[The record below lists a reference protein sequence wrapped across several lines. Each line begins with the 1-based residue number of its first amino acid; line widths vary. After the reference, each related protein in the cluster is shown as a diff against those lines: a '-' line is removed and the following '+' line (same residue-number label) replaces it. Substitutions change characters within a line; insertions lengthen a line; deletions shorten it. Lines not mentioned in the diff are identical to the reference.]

1 MRRNTLPPLDTQA
14 KKKEYIEKHLFDA
27 LRYLLAAA
35 TEWSIQKQLKL
46 EIPGYEVQVYA
57 MDSTLLRART
67 LFEFFTNE
75 TTNNYYGCT
84 EFIPAPLQS
93 PSYSELEHGWKV
105 PLHSHLMHAQD
116 RSITR
121 KLNTA
126 SGQKDLNEMP
136 VYFAKEILKLW
147 KDFENE
153 LVAGGDPQLKALGEL
168 ARGKRKEA
176 IDAAKG
182 VVNSAVA
189 RQHAEMKD
197 EQLQPVFIFD

>member
-1 MRRNTLPPLDTQA
+1 
-14 KKKEYIEKHLFDA
+14 
-27 LRYLLAAA
+27 
-35 TEWSIQKQLKL
+35 
-46 EIPGYEVQVYA
+46 
-57 MDSTLLRART
+57 
-67 LFEFFTNE
+67 
-75 TTNNYYGCT
+75 
-84 EFIPAPLQS
+84 
-93 PSYSELEHGWKV
+93 
-105 PLHSHLMHAQD
+105 
-116 RSITR
+116 
-121 KLNTA
+121 